1 MKTPRFIE
9 RFLGMR
15 PIRELEKGFGS
26 TSDDGKR
33 TITDEEVFC
42 FIKKHSNLIERLDPR
57 KMVEMSI
64 WAHAMLLQPDDWHC
78 VNGNDDNWK
87 FYPDFLDWFMTP
99 KKARNHRT
107 AEANIDNYKRK

>member
-9 RFLGMR
+9 RLLGMR
-15 PIRELEKGFGS
+15 PIQELEKGFSS

-64 WAHAMLLQPDDWHC
+64 WAHAMLLQPDDWYC
-78 VNGNDDNWK
+78 INGNDDNWK

-99 KKARNHRT
+99 KKARNRRT